1 MISRRY
7 LIAFLICTV
16 AVELLLPARAARA
29 RGEGLWRR
37 LETRHTIIQ
46 YKIRRDLEEFDRQI
60 DYSPGRSTLGRMFG
74 SSSGSRGSRNALSNK
89 IDALYERVQ
98 EILEMRGKMKKVTIN
113 VYSNEYQLDQAFYRI
128 TKRSCRI
135 RAWYLYESNTVY
147 INVNDVHEGMLAH
160 ELAHAIID
168 HYLLIRPPR
177 ATAEILAH
185 YVDEHLRR

>member
-1 MISRRY
+1 MVAID
-7 LIAFLICTV
+7 LFL
-16 AVELLLPARAARA
+16 LDPATQA

-37 LETRHTIIQ
+37 LETRRTIIQ
-46 YKIRRDLEEFDRQI
+46 YKTLRDLKKFDRQI
-60 DYSPGRSTLGRMFG
+60 DYSPGG
-74 SSSGSRGSRNALSNK
+74 SSLRRLFSGSGSSGSTNALSNK
-89 IDALYERVQ
+89 IDALYERGQ

-113 VYSNEYQLDQAFYRI
+113 IYPNKKGLDDAYYRI
-128 TKRSCRI
+128 TRRSCRI
-135 RAWYLYESNTVY
+135 RAWYVYESNTVY
-147 INVNDVHEGMLAH
+147 INVDDVHEGMLAH

>member
-1 MISRRY
+1 MCAAAAEI
-7 LIAFLICTV
+7 
-16 AVELLLPARAARA
+16 LLPGQIASA

-37 LETRHTIIQ
+37 LETRRTIIQ
-46 YKIRRDLEEFDRQI
+46 YKTRKDLEKFDRRI
-60 DYSPGRSTLGRMFG
+60 DYSPGRSTFSRMYG
-74 SSSGSRGSRNALSNK
+74 ASSGSSGSRNTLANK

-98 EILEMRGKMKKVTIN
+98 EILEMRGKMQKVIIN

-128 TKRSCRI
+128 TGRSCRI
-135 RAWYLYESNTVY
+135 RAWYIYESNTVY
-147 INVNDVHEGMLAH
+147 INADDVHEGILAH

-168 HYLLIRPPR
+168 HYLLVRPPR